1 MDLGIYP
8 DQLAS
13 VTLLGQHVAKPGVPV
28 RVVSVSA
35 REIIVAATRGVLTP
49 GVAVKLACTPYIVL
63 GRVGSV
69 QPYPGE
75 DQVRLEVRHLLS
87 EADLHVIHEK
97 WF

>member
-1 MDLGIYP
+1 MDLDIHP
-8 DQLAS
+8 NQPAS
-13 VTLLGQHVAKPGVPV
+13 VTVLGQDDGRPEVPV
-28 RVVSVSA
+28 RLVSVST
-35 REIIVAATRGVLTP
+35 REIVVAATP
-49 GVAVKLACTPYIVL
+49 GAMAQGAPVKLACTPYVIL

-87 EADLHVIHEK
+87 ETDLRVIHEK